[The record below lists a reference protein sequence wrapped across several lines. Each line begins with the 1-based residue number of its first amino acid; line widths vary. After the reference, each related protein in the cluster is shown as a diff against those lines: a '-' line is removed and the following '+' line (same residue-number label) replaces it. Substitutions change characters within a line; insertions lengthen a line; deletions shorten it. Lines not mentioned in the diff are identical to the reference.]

1 MKLMHKQSLIEKII
15 RHLQTELENAVQA
28 AEKAHLAATDDQS
41 VAETQY
47 DTLAIEAAYLAE
59 GQSRRIV
66 EFQNALAAYQQL
78 ELTPYSEKTGIGL
91 GHLIQLD
98 GDMDK
103 AHWFFLGPAAAGYRT
118 QIEEQ
123 SITVITPHSPMGQ
136 ALSGKFIDDDI
147 CVALGKGELNDFIA
161 AVD

>member
-1 MKLMHKQSLIEKII
+1 MYKKPLITKII
-15 RHLQTELENAVQA
+15 HHLQTELENTVQA

-47 DTLAIEAAYLAE
+47 DTLAIEAGYLAE

-78 ELTPYSEKTGIGL
+78 ELSPYNENTGIAL

-98 GDMDK
+98 GDTARK
-103 AHWFFLGPAAAGYRT
+103 HWFFLGPAAAGYRAN
-118 QIEEQ
+118 IKGQ
-123 SITVITPHSPMGQ
+123 SFTVITPHSPMGQ
-136 ALSGKFIDDDI
+136 ALSGKFVDDDI
-147 CVALGKGELNDFIA
+147 CVALGRGELNDFIA
-161 AVD
+161 AVC